1 MRLSNLLQVRER
13 KGQGQTGLLSSKA
26 PVGFGH
32 LVVSF
37 NYEISFHSADLSEP
51 LGSLVFVL
59 SSEHLGCLQMFFFV
73 VVVLKNQYGC
83 KYFAN
88 RLIYFAICTYIT
100 LK

>member
-13 KGQGQTGLLSSKA
+13 KGQGQTGLLGSKA

-37 NYEISFHSADLSEP
+37 HYEISFHSADLSEP

-59 SSEHLGCLQMFFFV
+59 SSEHLGCLQMFLLLLLF
-73 VVVLKNQYGC
+73 
-83 KYFAN
+83 
-88 RLIYFAICTYIT
+88 
-100 LK
+100 